1 MESYIFIAIILV
13 CILIIAISF
22 IRHKVEIVINFILRI
37 VAGIVGIYF
46 VNILLIKMGYQLA
59 VGINGLSTIIVGV
72 LGLPGFLL
80 NYSIAF
86 YYMLTK

>member
-46 VNILLIKMGYQLA
+46 VNILLFKMGYQLA